1 MDTRLATCPLAMTKK
16 PSKRR
21 LPHPAPQKKKHKKP
35 PKKPRPDMST
45 RPPQKS
51 ERPSSDDDDDDDD
64 DDDGVTPAPPAPP
77 AAPPAPPVAPP
88 VAPAAA
94 PVAPGAV
101 VALEDPKLLSRLL
114 YPNPVCLLSVAPRP
128 RGDADVAVDDA
139 TADADGATPED
150 GGHRPNVMTISWL
163 APINNDAAFVCSINL
178 RRFTLRMLRS
188 NGGRFCLSVPA
199 KGFEK
204 TVLAIGACSG
214 WRNDKPAK
222 LGFELCSPGWGS
234 KDGGDDETARRAA
247 HPPGNP
253 FAALDEDESE
263 TGDAND
269 DDGTST
275 ARARTSAADAS
286 SSETSAPFVA
296 VRECIA
302 HLQCEVT
309 SMEEREGHAITFAR
323 VLRAHVRA
331 SHWSGKTLAPQ
342 SPEAPP
348 ILTFLGSQKF
358 GYVRS
363 E

>member
-1 MDTRLATCPLAMTKK
+1 MTKK

-21 LPHPAPQKKKHKKP
+21 LTHPAPHKKKQKKP
-35 PKKPRPDMST
+35 PKKPRPNM
-45 RPPQKS
+45 PAHQHQNQKND
-51 ERPSSDDDDDDDD
+51 RPSEDDDDDDDD
-64 DDDGVTPAPPAPP
+64 DDEVAPTPPAPP

-88 VAPAAA
+88 VAPAVA
-94 PVAPGAV
+94 PLAPGAV
-101 VALEDPKLLSRLL
+101 VALEDPKLMSRLL

-128 RGDADVAVDDA
+128 RGDAGVAAEDDA
-139 TADADGATPED
+139 PADGGDAVPED

-222 LGFELCSPGWGS
+222 LGFELCSPGWGV
-234 KDGGDDETARRAA
+234 DDESAPTGGQQRPA

-263 TGDAND
+263 AGEAND
-269 DDGTST
+269 DGDGTT
-275 ARARTSAADAS
+275 AATSRASAADATS
-286 SSETSAPFVA
+286 PSEASAPFVA

-358 GYVRS
+358 GYVRA

>member
-1 MDTRLATCPLAMTKK
+1 MTKK

-21 LPHPAPQKKKHKKP
+21 LSHPAPHKKKQKKP
-35 PKKPRPDMST
+35 PKKPRPNM
-45 RPPQKS
+45 PAHQHQNQKKD
-51 ERPSSDDDDDDDD
+51 RPSEDDDDDDDEE
-64 DDDGVTPAPPAPP
+64 VAPTPPAPP
-77 AAPPAPPVAPP
+77 TAPSAPPVAPP
-88 VAPAAA
+88 VAPAVA
-94 PVAPGAV
+94 PLVPGAV
-101 VALEDPKLLSRLL
+101 VALEDPKLMSRLL

-128 RGDADVAVDDA
+128 RGDADVAAGDDA
-139 TADADGATPED
+139 PADGGDAVPED

-188 NGGRFCLSVPA
+188 NGGRFCLSVPS

-222 LGFELCSPGWGS
+222 LGFELCSPGWGV
-234 KDGGDDETARRAA
+234 DDESAPTGGQQRPA

-253 FAALDEDESE
+253 FAALGENESE

-269 DDGTST
+269 DGDGTT
-275 ARARTSAADAS
+275 AATSRASAADVTS
-286 SSETSAPFVA
+286 PSEASAPFVA

-358 GYVRS
+358 GYVRA